1 MSNKLEQLENYASHD
16 SFLTAIRFF
25 FNKKDDDYIPSL
37 CNTPFIKVEKL
48 DLALLAQRGGSHQR
62 PNLAPRI

>member
-37 CNTPFIKVEKL
+37 CNTPFIKVENL
-48 DLALLAQRGGSHQR
+48 ISHYLLKGVAHINDQ
-62 PNLAPRI
+62 I